1 MPTLLV
7 RLIIV
12 RTIAKNNN
20 EDVSPKNE
28 RLTITIFIAL
38 LSCNNFIMVL
48 VPSSKEE
55 VAPSA
60 TIAESVPNEETE
72 NKKSGDRIHVHLS
85 NRAELLGKRKT
96 CANAPIVIVV
106 YSRYPRTR
114 LETLCSEALGIKF
127 KEI

>member
-55 VAPSA
+55 VTPSA

-114 LETLCSEALGIKF
+114 LETLCSEAMGIKF

>member
-55 VAPSA
+55 VTPSA

-96 CANAPIVIVV
+96 CANAPIAIVV

-114 LETLCSEALGIKF
+114 LETLCSEAMGIKF

>member
-60 TIAESVPNEETE
+60 TIADSIPNEATE

-85 NRAELLGKRKT
+85 NCAELLGIR
-96 CANAPIVIVV
+96 
-106 YSRYPRTR
+106 
-114 LETLCSEALGIKF
+114 
-127 KEI
+127 

>member
-7 RLIIV
+7 RLIMV

-60 TIAESVPNEETE
+60 TIADSILNEATE

-85 NRAELLGKRKT
+85 NRGELLGIR
-96 CANAPIVIVV
+96 
-106 YSRYPRTR
+106 
-114 LETLCSEALGIKF
+114 
-127 KEI
+127 

>member
-38 LSCNNFIMVL
+38 LSCNNFIMEL

-60 TIAESVPNEETE
+60 TIADSVPNEETE
-72 NKKSGDRIHVHLS
+72 NKRSGDRIQVHLS

-106 YSRYPRTR
+106 
-114 LETLCSEALGIKF
+114 
-127 KEI
+127 

>member
-28 RLTITIFIAL
+28 RLTITIFIVAL

-72 NKKSGDRIHVHLS
+72 NKKSGDWIHFHLS

-96 CANAPIVIVV
+96 CANAPIVILV
-106 YSRYPRTR
+106 
-114 LETLCSEALGIKF
+114 
-127 KEI
+127 

>member
-20 EDVSPKNE
+20 DDVSPKNE

-60 TIAESVPNEETE
+60 TIADCVPNEKTE

-85 NRAELLGKRKT
+85 NRAELLGKQKT
-96 CANAPIVIVV
+96 FANSPIVIV
-106 YSRYPRTR
+106 
-114 LETLCSEALGIKF
+114 L
-127 KEI
+127 

>member
-28 RLTITIFIAL
+28 KFTITTFIAL

-48 VPSSKEE
+48 VHSSKEE

-60 TIAESVPNEETE
+60 TIVERVPNDETE

-85 NRAELLGKRKT
+85 NRAELLGKQKK
-96 CANAPIVIVV
+96 CANSPIVIVV
-106 YSRYPRTR
+106 
-114 LETLCSEALGIKF
+114 
-127 KEI
+127 

>member
-60 TIAESVPNEETE
+60 TIADSILNEATE

-85 NRAELLGKRKT
+85 NRGELLGIR
-96 CANAPIVIVV
+96 
-106 YSRYPRTR
+106 
-114 LETLCSEALGIKF
+114 
-127 KEI
+127 

>member
-60 TIAESVPNEETE
+60 TIAESVPNDETE
-72 NKKSGDRIHVHLS
+72 NKKSGDRIHIHLS

-106 YSRYPRTR
+106 
-114 LETLCSEALGIKF
+114 
-127 KEI
+127 

>member
-60 TIAESVPNEETE
+60 TIADSIPNEAIE

-85 NRAELLGKRKT
+85 NPAELLGIR
-96 CANAPIVIVV
+96 
-106 YSRYPRTR
+106 
-114 LETLCSEALGIKF
+114 
-127 KEI
+127 

>member
-48 VPSSKEE
+48 VPSSKE

-60 TIAESVPNEETE
+60 TIAESVPNDETE
-72 NKKSGDRIHVHLS
+72 NKKSGDRIHIHLS

-106 YSRYPRTR
+106 
-114 LETLCSEALGIKF
+114 
-127 KEI
+127 

>member
-38 LSCNNFIMVL
+38 LSCNNFIMV

-55 VAPSA
+55 MAPSA
-60 TIAESVPNEETE
+60 TIVESVPNEETE

-85 NRAELLGKRKT
+85 NRAELLGKQKT

-106 YSRYPRTR
+106 
-114 LETLCSEALGIKF
+114 
-127 KEI
+127 

>member
-60 TIAESVPNEETE
+60 TIAESVPNDETE
-72 NKKSGDRIHVHLS
+72 NKKSGDWIHVHLS

-106 YSRYPRTR
+106 
-114 LETLCSEALGIKF
+114 
-127 KEI
+127 

>member
-28 RLTITIFIAL
+28 RPTITIFIAL

-60 TIAESVPNEETE
+60 TIADSVPKEETE

-85 NRAELLGKRKT
+85 NRVELLGNRKT

-106 YSRYPRTR
+106 
-114 LETLCSEALGIKF
+114 
-127 KEI
+127 

>member
-55 VAPSA
+55 VTPSA

-114 LETLCSEALGIKF
+114 LEILYSEAMGINF

>member
-55 VAPSA
+55 VTPSA
-60 TIAESVPNEETE
+60 TITESVPNEETE
-72 NKKSGDRIHVHLS
+72 NKKNGDRIHVHLS

-114 LETLCSEALGIKF
+114 LEILCSEAMGINF

>member
-28 RLTITIFIAL
+28 RLTITIFMAL

-55 VAPSA
+55 VAPTA
-60 TIAESVPNEETE
+60 TIADSILNEATE

-85 NRAELLGKRKT
+85 IRGELLGIR
-96 CANAPIVIVV
+96 
-106 YSRYPRTR
+106 
-114 LETLCSEALGIKF
+114 
-127 KEI
+127 

>member
-20 EDVSPKNE
+20 DDVSPKNE

-72 NKKSGDRIHVHLS
+72 NKKSGDWIHFHLS

-106 YSRYPRTR
+106 
-114 LETLCSEALGIKF
+114 
-127 KEI
+127 

>member
-1 MPTLLV
+1 MEQRYIMPTLLV

-55 VAPSA
+55 VAP
-60 TIAESVPNEETE
+60 IADSVPNEETE

-96 CANAPIVIVV
+96 CGNAPIVIVV
-106 YSRYPRTR
+106 
-114 LETLCSEALGIKF
+114 
-127 KEI
+127 